1 MELFGREQLRFRY
14 AAVALARFE
23 AREYVDKASP
33 VAAALAALMS
43 RRRAREPVQ
52 LRLSMMERLARSGLD
67 EARKFLLLHIIET
80 YFVLASADRKKLN
93 RELSRKRYREVRK
106 MQLTWAE
113 KMEEKG
119 RKEGVKEGRQEGRKE
134 GLVEGKQEALL
145 RQLKTKFGPLPE
157 ETISRVRAVQ
167 SLRELDRYL
176 DRVLVASSL
185 ADMGVRG

>member
-1 MELFGREQLRFRY
+1 
-14 AAVALARFE
+14 
-23 AREYVDKASP
+23 
-33 VAAALAALMS
+33 
-43 RRRAREPVQ
+43 
-52 LRLSMMERLARSGLD
+52 
-67 EARKFLLLHIIET
+67 
-80 YFVLASADRKKLN
+80 
-93 RELSRKRYREVRK
+93 
-106 MQLTWAE
+106 
-113 KMEEKG
+113 MEEKG